1 MTELVGPMM
10 TRMDE
15 KKQHSVN
22 EALSWKEEGQFLD

>member
-1 MTELVGPMM
+1 MTELVGLMA

-15 KKQHSVN
+15 KKQHAVN